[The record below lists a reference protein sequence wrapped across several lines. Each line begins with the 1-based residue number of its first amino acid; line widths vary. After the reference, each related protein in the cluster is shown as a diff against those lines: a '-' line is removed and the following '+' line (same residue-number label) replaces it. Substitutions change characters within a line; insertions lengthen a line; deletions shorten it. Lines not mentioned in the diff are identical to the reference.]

1 MKRCSIRFLATAAI
15 AVCVGGCFFFPLP
28 SPYDHTENWLIRE
41 DATRE
46 FAVPAD
52 VFYVQGGLYASKS
65 KVPVMYAYVNSE
77 VGNGKFA
84 GFARVFAP
92 LIANEDDLNR
102 AIDWYF
108 RHPHNKHRPF
118 IFIGEG
124 EGGKLLHAYEQRRL
138 RKMRKLGL
146 AASFYTD
153 TAHKGF
159 VTAETV
165 KEAKA
170 AVARLLYK
178 RCWGRDMPESMAN
191 ER

>member
-1 MKRCSIRFLATAAI
+1 MKRCSIRLLAAAAI
-15 AVCVGGCFFFPLP
+15 ATGVAGCFSLP
-28 SPYDHTENWLIRE
+28 SPYDQTENWLIRE
-41 DATRE
+41 DAMRE

-52 VFYVQGGLYASKS
+52 VFYVQDGFYVSKS
-65 KVPVMYAYVNSE
+65 KIPVMYAYVNSE
-77 VGNGKFA
+77 VGNGKFN

-102 AIDWYF
+102 ALDWYF
-108 RHPHNKHRPF
+108 RYPHSKHRPF

-124 EGGKLLHAYEQRRL
+124 EGGKLLQAYEQRRL

-159 VTAETV
+159 VTDETV

-178 RCWGRDMPESMAN
+178 RCWGRDMPGGMAN
-191 ER
+191 E